1 MSDYTAA
8 ERLIASITIYPDPD
22 EPMSYEDG
30 IQIGCNA
37 PRVVAALKE
46 AGFVIFKA
54 ASFKKGPL
62 HKCLL
67 SACHVCV
74 SKIIVAM

>member
-1 MSDYTAA
+1 MRSWGTNYVGLHSRRAA
-8 ERLIASITIYPDPD
+8 NITIYPDPD

-54 ASFKKGPL
+54 ASFKKRP
-62 HKCLL
+62 
-67 SACHVCV
+67 SA
-74 SKIIVAM
+74 